1 MTSRQIPSYGGMIMK
16 KKVIIIVVVIALLI
30 LLFPIRMQLKDGYSV
45 TKVHS
50 LIPEDEAETSGK
62 VKPYNDGFEIEILG
76 CKIYSNVE

>member
-1 MTSRQIPSYGGMIMK
+1 
-16 KKVIIIVVVIALLI
+16 
-30 LLFPIRMQLKDGYSV
+30 
-45 TKVHS
+45 